1 MAMPYLRGRYFRI
14 SENLFVFFKNL
25 FKNHLARKA
34 QVCVETVSGRGDH
47 VCLYHGPYGL
57 GEATIGNE
65 VFKGMYRY
73 NFNVSSLRG
82 VSQKHFLII

>member
-1 MAMPYLRGRYFRI
+1 M
-14 SENLFVFFKNL
+14 
-25 FKNHLARKA
+25 
-34 QVCVETVSGRGDH
+34 ETVSGRGDH

-82 VSQKHFLII
+82 VSQKLFLII